1 MSKCPV
7 VFNASFIS
15 SIFFLSVMITFS
27 FIVIVERR
35 QSVATSSPYKGGN
48 LNVNFIISDKAQKVK
63 HKFYKKIATKVLT
76 NARKGCMI

>member
-15 SIFFLSVMITFS
+15 AIFFLSVIITFS

-48 LNVNFIISDKAQKVK
+48 LNVNFIISDYSQKVK
-63 HKFYKKIATKVLT
+63 QNFIKKLQQKY
-76 NARKGCMI
+76 